1 MGRGGERIVRWIGA
15 LAAALAAPMAL
26 HAQSPERL
34 PPTIFHDPI
43 TGEAAYTHD
52 DNANRGRDSETRLG
66 DDVLSLTF
74 SQPREWHLGRHVR
87 LEATGSLAGDK
98 FRRYSG
104 LDRISAGAKAQLQYR
119 ASGDFD
125 ATTWSLVASAA
136 YDEFDSHLRS
146 GARYFLGVSA
156 QHAFTDRIELFA
168 QAGRA
173 EQAGHSD
180 VFNGRD
186 DRALLTLVY
195 TLGMKDVAY
204 LTGEYRRGD
213 TVSTGGPSLVNADLA
228 EVLVPDD
235 AFGQALI
242 SYRFRARTVLST
254 IGWNHALGPRD
265 SFDVTWRRIASE
277 PLARPG
283 IDFPGALRYIAN
295 QYAIVYLR
303 RF

>member
-1 MGRGGERIVRWIGA
+1 MVRGSQRIVRGIGA
-15 LAAALAAPMAL
+15 FVTASAVSMAL
-26 HAQSPERL
+26 HAQSPGRL
-34 PPTIFHDPI
+34 APTLFHDPI
-43 TGEAAYTHD
+43 TAEAALTHD
-52 DNANRGRDSETRLG
+52 DNANRGRDSEQRLA

-74 SQPREWHLGRHVR
+74 SQPREWQFGRHVR
-87 LEATGSLAGDK
+87 LEATGILAGDK

-104 LDRISAGAKAQLQYR
+104 LDRISAGVKAQLQYR
-119 ASGDFD
+119 ASGAFD

-146 GARYFLGVSA
+146 GARYFLGASA

-173 EQAGHSD
+173 ERTGHSD

-186 DRALLTLVY
+186 DRVLLTLVY
-195 TLGMKDVAY
+195 TLGMKDLMY
-204 LTGEYRRGD
+204 LTGEHRRGD
-213 TVSTGGPSLVNADLA
+213 TVSTGGPSLANADIA
-228 EVLVPDD
+228 QVLVPDD

-242 SYRFRARTVLST
+242 AYRFRARTVLST
-254 IGWNHALGPRD
+254 LGWNHALGPRD
-265 SFDVTWRRIASE
+265 SVDVSWRRIDAR
-277 PLARPG
+277 PLGHPG
-283 IDFPGALRYIAN
+283 IDFPGELRYIAN

>member
-1 MGRGGERIVRWIGA
+1 MDRGCQHLVRWIGA
-15 LAAALAAPMAL
+15 FAAALAAPMAL

-34 PPTIFHDPI
+34 PPTLFHDPV
-43 TGEAAYTHD
+43 TVEAAYTHD
-52 DNANRGRDSETRLG
+52 DNANRGRDSELRLA

-74 SQPREWHLGRHVR
+74 SQPREWRFGRHVR
-87 LEATGSLAGDK
+87 LEATGIVAGDK

-104 LDRISAGAKAQLQYR
+104 LDRISAGVKALLQYR
-119 ASGDFD
+119 ASGEFD

-146 GARYFLGVSA
+146 GARYFLGASA
-156 QHAFTDRIELFA
+156 QHAFTDRIELLA

-173 EQAGHSD
+173 ERTGHSD
-180 VFNGRD
+180 VFNGRE
-186 DRALLTLVY
+186 DRALVTLFY
-195 TLGMKDVAY
+195 TLGMKDMLY
-204 LTGEYRRGD
+204 LGGEYRHGD
-213 TVSTGGPSLVNADLA
+213 TVSTGGPSLVNADIA

-235 AFGQALI
+235 AFGQPLI
-242 SYRFRARTVLST
+242 AYRFRARTALST
-254 IGWNHALGPRD
+254 LGWNHALGPRD
-265 SFDVTWRRIASE
+265 SIDVSWRRIDSE
-277 PLARPG
+277 PLSRPG